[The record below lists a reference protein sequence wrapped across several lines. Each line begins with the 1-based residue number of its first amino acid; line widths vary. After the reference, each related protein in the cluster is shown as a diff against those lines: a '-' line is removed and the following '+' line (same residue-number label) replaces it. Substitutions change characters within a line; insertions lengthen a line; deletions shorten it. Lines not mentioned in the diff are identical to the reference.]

1 MRRRGGSWR
10 LGIACIIR
18 GVLGGVVYIDGE
30 QQDSQI
36 WSGWEVGFWRN
47 DSCGYVCYTLLTVIL
62 LFIGAFF
69 ALFFAFVVDSVE
81 FSCVYI

>member
-1 MRRRGGSWR
+1 M
-10 LGIACIIR
+10 
-18 GVLGGVVYIDGE
+18 VGE

-36 WSGWEVGFWRN
+36 CSGWEMRFWRN
-47 DSCGYVCYTLLTVIL
+47 NFCGYVCYTLFTVIL

-69 ALFFAFVVDSVE
+69 ALIFAFVVDSVE